1 VQVDYSA
8 GVQYFLADNSLLA
21 GSLPRLAE
29 GVGSFDHGPPSRYGG
44 LRVHAF
50 LGVWL
55 I

>member
-1 VQVDYSA
+1 VVQIDHSA
-8 GVQYFLADNSLLA
+8 GVQYFADDSLLV

-29 GVGSFDHGPPSRYGG
+29 DISSLDHGPPARYGG